1 MIEIARSH
9 PYSHGAKGF
18 QISPLMQEKMVFA
31 GQYDNYGSCNKL
43 IETFLNRQVSTS
55 QVLRVTNAY
64 GQEFD
69 LESQSKRTLALP
81 VKQEAVYAM
90 VDGSM
95 ILSRQGWKETKLG
108 RVFKSGDCMK
118 DGTGKGSIL
127 PSQYVAH
134 LGSNKLFC
142 RAMSELLDS
151 YGGNSLGEQLVLIND
166 GAAWIHQWC
175 KDIYP
180 QAVHVLDYYHAAEH
194 LYEFVALAF
203 KDSEAG
209 KQWGKSIETLFMQ
222 SKIEQAIAA
231 IQQQPAGNKKAQDVK
246 TGLINYY
253 QQNKSR
259 MDYACYLKIGNG
271 IIGSGAIES
280 AHRTVI
286 QKRLK
291 QSGQRWSITGA
302 QNVLNLRVVYM
313 SSQWYKVINLIKSEQ
328 CAAAT
333 KNNRAA

>member
-1 MIEIARSH
+1 MIEIAKVH

-64 GQEFD
+64 GAEFG
-69 LESQSKRTLALP
+69 LEDQSKRTLGPP
-81 VKQEAVYAM
+81 VKQEAVYGM

-95 ILSRQGWKETKLG
+95 ILTRGGWKETKLG
-108 RVFKSGDCMK
+108 RVFKSGDCIK
-118 DGTGKGSIL
+118 DGSGKGNIL
-127 PSQYVAH
+127 QSQYIAH

-142 RAMSELLDS
+142 RAMSELLDA
-151 YGGNSLGEQLVLIND
+151 YGGNGLGERLVLIND

-180 QAVHVLDYYHAAEH
+180 KAVHVLDYYHAIEH
-194 LYEFVALAF
+194 LYGFIALAF
-203 KDSEAG
+203 KDMETG
-209 KQWGKSIETLFMQ
+209 RIWGKSIETLFMQ
-222 SKIEQAIAA
+222 SQIGQAIEA
-231 IQQQPAGNKKAQDVK
+231 IKEQPAENKKAQEAK
-246 TGLINYY
+246 AGLIHYY
-253 QQNKSR
+253 EQNKER
-259 MDYACYLKIGNG
+259 MDYARYVKIGNG

-291 QSGQRWSITGA
+291 QSGQRWSMKGA

-313 SSQWYKVINLIKSEQ
+313 SNQWHKVINLIKTEHVN
-328 CAAAT
+328 AAVD
-333 KNNRAA
+333 KIAA